1 MANDDKTLLSNLRKE
16 RDQLAKSKLPN
27 DQKGKVQRA
36 LDLVI
41 GDAQTLVTMRGALSK
56 DMDEHQAKIK
66 AVATSRKALSTSLK
80 ALHTKYS
87 ATADHRSQAA
97 GALAEARKAKEGADA
112 AARAT
117 KAYNDLSLSL
127 LDFSPYQ
134 TVDGA

>member
-41 GDAQTLVTMRGALSK
+41 SDAQTLVTMRGALSK
-56 DMDEHQAKIK
+56 DIDEQQAKL
-66 AVATSRKALSTSLK
+66 KALSTSLK

-97 GALAEARKAKEGADA
+97 VALAEARKAKEGADA

-117 KAYNDLSLSL
+117 KAYNDLSMSL
-127 LDFSPYQ
+127 LDFSHYQ
-134 TVDGA
+134 KVDGA